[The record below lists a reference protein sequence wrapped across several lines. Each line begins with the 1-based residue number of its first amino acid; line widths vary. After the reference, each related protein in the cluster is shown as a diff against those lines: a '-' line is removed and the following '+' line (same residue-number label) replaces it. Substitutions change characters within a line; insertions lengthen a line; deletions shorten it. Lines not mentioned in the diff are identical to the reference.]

1 MTASE
6 PVDWRLAKPW
16 QTQELQAVIRRDL
29 TKKIR
34 NFMMSNEKVLT
45 LLEEDYAKNP
55 YLKRYII
62 EVARKEVKLT
72 YGQNGSVSDYLKIE
86 RIAGT
91 FLIQKVAR
99 RVA

>member
-16 QTQELQAVIRRDL
+16 QTQELQAVIRRDI
-29 TKKIR
+29 TKKVR
-34 NFMMSNEKVLT
+34 KFLMSNEKVLT
-45 LLEEDYAKNP
+45 LYEDDYAKNP

-72 YGQNGSVSDYLKIE
+72 YGANGSVSDYLKIE

-91 FLIQKVAR
+91 FLIQKVNR